1 MGSSYTKTVGYKINR
16 LHLLGT
22 GNVKTIKS
30 QTKMHNTG
38 ILYLAPG
45 YMLGKQSQISKALK
59 YDKALKQE
67 KKVSLCP
74 AASIAC
80 LKTCLFIS
88 GARIMFKKTIPAA
101 FRKAKLLFSDYDQ
114 FFALLVSDLAKIV
127 RLSEK
132 HSMVPC
138 IRLNGTSDIAWEKF
152 RFQKYRNIM
161 DAFSGLQFYDY
172 TKRYSRM
179 LAFCKG
185 DFPANYYLT
194 FSRSESNNGQCK
206 RILKRGKNVSVVFRY
221 PFESIKEYMRHTI
234 ISGETDD
241 TRFLDAKPRV
251 VGLLA
256 KARAKHDTTS
266 FVVWNEKQVKQ

>member
-1 MGSSYTKTVGYKINR
+1 MVSIYSKTVGYKING

-22 GNVKTIKS
+22 CNVKTIKS
-30 QTKMHNTG
+30 QAKMYNTG

-45 YMLGKQSQISKALK
+45 YMLGKQSQISKVLK
-59 YDKALKQE
+59 YDKGLKQG

-138 IRLNGTSDIAWEKF
+138 IRLNGTSDIAWERL
-152 RFQKYRNIM
+152 RFEKYQSIM
-161 DAFSGLQFYDY
+161 ERFPTLQFYDY
-172 TKRYSRM
+172 TKRYNRM

-185 DFPANYYLT
+185 DFPPNYYLT
-194 FSRSESNNGQCK
+194 FSRSGDNDLQCQ

-221 PFESIKEYMRHTI
+221 PFDNVKAYLDYPL
-234 ISGETDD
+234 ISGEIDD
-241 TRFLDAKPRV
+241 TRFLDTKPRV

-256 KARAKHDTTS
+256 KARAKHNTS
-266 FVVWNEKQVKQ
+266 GFVVWNKKGE